1 MNKKITIALAIIAL
15 ALLAFAVITS
25 MQKKP
30 VPVVAPADVPA
41 NIVTAPN
48 PSNENKPINN
58 PAEVAAA
65 QTYQVSIK
73 NFAFS
78 PSTLNIKK
86 GDTVVWTNEDRA
98 PHQIEGSNF
107 KSDVFQ
113 NGATYSFTFKETGKF
128 SYICSIHPSMKGEI
142 AAE

>member
-1 MNKKITIALAIIAL
+1 VNKKTIVALAIIAL
-15 ALLAFAVITS
+15 ALLVFFGVTS
-25 MQKKP
+25 RQKKS
-30 VPVVAPADVPA
+30 VPTNTPK
-41 NIVTAPN
+41 NIVTAPIAT
-48 PSNENKPINN
+48 NENKSADTPN

-73 NFAFS
+73 NFAFN